1 MSLSLEDEHVEGMDS
16 RLQSRIMILEQN
28 GNDERNTTNR
38 IVKEIP
44 DGEKIIGLKIS
55 TYFGRIG
62 FICYK

>member
-1 MSLSLEDEHVEGMDS
+1 MGLSLEDEHVAGMDTS
-16 RLQSRIMILEQN
+16 LQQRVVILEQTR
-28 GNDERNTTNR
+28 DDVSQETNR

-44 DGEKIIGLKIS
+44 EGEKIIGLKIS